1 MFKGTSAVAVQ
12 CNVERVRGWRVR
24 WNPRLQYRITVD
36 RVDVRAMQRKL
47 QQELGGRERREQ
59 VRVRDS
65 YWYEK
70 KRKYQDKKFLIRK
83 VYIHYR
89 YFFFQGS
96 LLSLFPTR
104 NRLTS

>member
-65 YWYEK
+65 YWYEIDE
-70 KRKYQDKKFLIRK
+70 Q
-83 VYIHYR
+83 
-89 YFFFQGS
+89 
-96 LLSLFPTR
+96 LSVPP
-104 NRLTS
+104 RLRLRFVLRT